1 MPPEGTPPR
10 VPAFDRVALALAR
23 LAATCVANS
32 RVAAS
37 SSGHAL
43 STYRPST
50 PPRLRS
56 GGVSSNDDD
65 SGLSVTLVAP
75 PAAAPTPQSRSG
87 SSSSAGSP
95 RARSAEFFAGD
106 KKAAGSSPSLHSVA
120 GIDAS
125 DAGGGGGGG
134 ALLAPAAS
142 ATSLAKAT
150 HAAGVVGADAERPVA
165 SVALS
170 AICGVEKKNPPF
182 SPSPPPSPS
191 SPSLAA
197 FDSKRAEGK
206 EGSSLGERSMRR
218 RVAMGS
224 RYTLAVAASAS
235 HGRNLRKASVHGTV
249 TQSSPAL
256 VARRSAPARSTPGG
270 GASERSFATP
280 GPDAPLPKARTP
292 RTAATAF
299 AASIRSVKPP

>member
-1 MPPEGTPPR
+1 MRTAVTRRGWTGADDDDGDDGAGTSPRSTPSSPSPGVWKDLEGSGRVAAAEVAGVPPEGTPPR

-170 AICGVEKKNPPF
+170 AICGVEKKKPPF
-182 SPSPPPSPS
+182 SAP
-191 SPSLAA
+191 
-197 FDSKRAEGK
+197 
-206 EGSSLGERSMRR
+206 
-218 RVAMGS
+218 
-224 RYTLAVAASAS
+224 AVAV
-235 HGRNLRKASVHGTV
+235 GV
-249 TQSSPAL
+249 
-256 VARRSAPARSTPGG
+256 
-270 GASERSFATP
+270 
-280 GPDAPLPKARTP
+280 LPRG
-292 RTAATAF
+292 
-299 AASIRSVKPP
+299 V